1 MPVVVLITWAE
12 GRSVELKKKLV
23 AALTEK
29 IHDMTGVD
37 PAKIIITIVDLPL
50 ANVGMNG
57 VTRG

>member
-1 MPVVVLITWAE
+1 MTVVISIHWAE
-12 GRSVELKKKLV
+12 GRSTGLKKKLV

-29 IHDMTGVD
+29 IHKITNID
-37 PAKIIITIVDLPL
+37 PAKIIITIIDLPL